1 MTIAR
6 GYICLLLIS
15 WQQACYHHSVDFHSI
30 LCASLAVI
38 FCRHCSYAATP
49 ELRWQGSP
57 VSQRTK
63 PARLH
68 ELEAGRL

>member
-15 WQQACYHHSVDFHSI
+15 RQQDCYRHSVNFYSI

-38 FCRHCSYAATP
+38 FCRYCSYAATP

-57 VSQRTK
+57 VSQHTK
-63 PARLH
+63 FARLH